1 MIDEGK
7 PTITQKSTLL
17 TKEIRLYNSIA
28 KYDDLKKLT
37 AVEDSQ
43 PKSVIEQEET
53 TPTPTPQAQEPP
65 GERPMELEEPEA
77 SDANRSSIEPETM
90 PLDVRGIRFIQI
102 AFKKPNAKNFMK
114 GVALSLPKS
123 VRHSSLPSGLWQ
135 TKN

>member
-17 TKEIRLYNSIA
+17 TKEIRLYNSIV

-37 AVEDSQ
+37 AADDSQ
-43 PKSVIEQEET
+43 PKSVIEKEET
-53 TPTPTPQAQEPP
+53 TPTPLARQEPP
-65 GERPMELEEPEA
+65 GERPMEVEPEA
-77 SDANRSSIEPETM
+77 SDAPRSSTEPETM

-114 GVALSLPKS
+114 GVSLGLPKS
-123 VRHSSLPSGLWQ
+123 ALHSSLPSGLSQ